1 MMAEVKKDGCAD
13 ELTQD
18 ASEQALEAL
27 EEITILL
34 EQATDSKLLEV
45 YKQLEKRLKAEV
57 KFLKQAKRKN
67 KISSNIPYLLGVFQT
82 VKDSKNVDQV
92 ICDYRKYGIIID
104 VVCGERTTWKK
115 VVARNAQAMHLI
127 FASQGQYGGKDIV
140 KIAQRYLQ
148 AAREESEFS
157 PPKVVCVFT
166 RGVTGPM
173 ADHLENLG
181 VIVEGSRVTVSE
193 DTQRRLQVTEEFSDY
208 EAEWDSDSEYET
220 ETDSEEEQECPPEML
235 TGTSAVIAKMS
246 TEEKVFLDVTSM
258 VIFVSDV
265 CNGGDY
271 FEFEDA
277 EMKTQAEQE
286 RKTPVREFLKPYFDN
301 CLLVT
306 CDSALKNFLDFTKLL
321 GGEEEN
327 KRAEELA
334 KRLTVVPDNMSER
347 FQRVIKRG
355 RVSDLFCVV
364 DIKWIG

>member
-1 MMAEVKKDGCAD
+1 MLMMAAVS
-13 ELTQD
+13 LSQH
-18 ASEQALEAL
+18 
-27 EEITILL
+27 
-34 EQATDSKLLEV
+34 
-45 YKQLEKRLKAEV
+45 
-57 KFLKQAKRKN
+57 
-67 KISSNIPYLLGVFQT
+67 ISSNAVTTEHGPASVS
-82 VKDSKNVDQV
+82 DSD
-92 ICDYRKYGIIID
+92 DEID
-104 VVCGERTTWKK
+104 SNEADTISYVSSHDG
-115 VVARNAQAMHLI
+115 
-127 FASQGQYGGKDIV
+127 SSD
-140 KIAQRYLQ
+140 
-148 AAREESEFS
+148 REEDMTSYS
-157 PPKVVCVFT
+157 T
-166 RGVTGPM
+166 SHHS
-173 ADHLENLG
+173 D
-181 VIVEGSRVTVSE
+181 
-193 DTQRRLQVTEEFSDY
+193 DT
-208 EAEWDSDSEYET
+208 DSDSEYET
-220 ETDSEEEQECPPEML
+220 ETDSEEKEECPPETL

-286 RKTPVREFLKPYFDN
+286 RKTPVREFLKPYFDD

-306 CDSALKNFLDFTKLL
+306 CDSALKNFMDFTKLL